1 MSTQTKRHKI
11 ARAAKAHARAAFMA
25 AAGLVASAAAHAQH
39 ASARQAPPSQ
49 ASQYA
54 PVAPVRL
61 PPPGTS
67 GGATGAL
74 VAAPV
79 AGTLS
84 GARVSSSP
92 APAASPAWHA
102 YLDANRRV
110 LAGQA
115 DLAAAMGLTGA
126 AGQAANAAGTLGD
139 DDAAALRVSNTLL
152 SRIGGAQQSIALAL
166 SQAFASTPGAP
177 LDREAFRTGLTSLG
191 EGLQRF
197 EGLRQGGPA
206 PASLD
211 AASSSI
217 AGHAPDQID
226 AAASTLSDAVRY
238 ASLHGIDVPP
248 VATSALRRVTR

>member
-1 MSTQTKRHKI
+1 MCTQTKRHKI
-11 ARAAKAHARAAFMA
+11 ARVAKAHARAAFMA

-39 ASARQAPPSQ
+39 AAARPAPASQQAPLQ
-49 ASQYA
+49 T
-54 PVAPVRL
+54 VR
-61 PPPGTS
+61 PGTP
-67 GGATGAL
+67 ATPAEL
-74 VAAPV
+74 AAAPASDSPPV
-79 AGTLS
+79 T
-84 GARVSSSP
+84 RRSSSP
-92 APAASPAWHA
+92 IPAGPPDWHA
-102 YLDANRRV
+102 YLEANRRV

-126 AGQAANAAGTLGD
+126 AGQAADAAGTLGGD
-139 DDAAALRVSNTLL
+139 GAAASPVSDTTL
-152 SRIGGAQQSIALAL
+152 SQIGGAQQSIALAL
-166 SQAFASTPGAP
+166 SQAFASAPGAP
-177 LDREAFRTGLTSLG
+177 LDREAFRTGLAALG

-197 EGLRQGGPA
+197 EGLQQGEPA

-248 VATSALRRVTR
+248 VAASALRRIAR

>member
-39 ASARQAPPSQ
+39 APARQAPPSP

-54 PVAPVRL
+54 PVAPAPAQV
-61 PPPGTS
+61 PWAGAS
-67 GGATGAL
+67 GAQAAAA
-74 VAAPV
+74 VADDAS
-79 AGTLS
+79 S
-84 GARVSSSP
+84 GARVASSP
-92 APAASPAWHA
+92 DWHA

-126 AGQAANAAGTLGD
+126 AGQAANAAGTLGGDD
-139 DDAAALRVSNTLL
+139 DDAAAPHVSNTLL
-152 SRIGGAQQSIALAL
+152 SQIGGAQQSIALAL
-166 SQAFASTPGAP
+166 SQAFASAPGAP

-248 VATSALRRVTR
+248 VATSALRRATR

>member
-54 PVAPVRL
+54 PVAPMRL

-67 GGATGAL
+67 GATGAL
-74 VAAPV
+74 AAAPV